1 MTIIDK
7 LTIKRAEKKDV
18 PALAILFD
26 EYRVFYEQPS
36 DPKRAEAFLMERME
50 KEQSV
55 IYYAEIKGTDEPVG
69 FVQLYPSFSSVSLQS
84 QWILNDLY
92 VRKEARRWGAGR
104 ALLQEA
110 EHMARLTGVKGLALS
125 TSVQNSAAQKLYE
138 SEGYIRDNQFYH
150 YYLLTRS

>member
-1 MTIIDK
+1 MDK

-50 KEQSV
+50 NEQSV

-110 EHMARLTGVKGLALS
+110 EHMARLTGAKGLALS
-125 TSVQNSAAQKLYE
+125 TSVHNSAAQKLYE
-138 SEGYIRDNQFYH
+138 SEGYIRDNHFYH